1 MYYAQIIKE
10 RILALMR
17 GLFMGQRKFETRTQ
31 QRTPSDKVRKEWSDT
46 LANGKE
52 TSFRR
57 PCTRNIAP

>member
-1 MYYAQIIKE
+1 
-10 RILALMR
+10 
-17 GLFMGQRKFETRTQ
+17 MGQRKFETRTQ